1 MSYLQCSQSLKR
13 LPSSGQRLYFFY
25 YVRGTWKGTSKAA
38 GLQKTWPRSLW
49 FFSRWPVTSP
59 RDSCTCINTTSHTGR
74 QIFLLS
80 EVTQKLTLISNPY
93 QYNLPSLFVGHFLEQ
108 YPGAARV
115 FPTDSS
121 ISDFVAGADPPSAE
135 FHSHFQRSAVA
146 SICLSLIMKSTRT
159 LISLSPLFSIV
170 TWHWE
175 TAYCL
180 LTSQWRLEIMGF
192 PTSSTRSVV

>member
-1 MSYLQCSQSLKR
+1 MESATLKTALQWPKVVI
-13 LPSSGQRLYFFY
+13 FFY
-25 YVRGTWKGTSKAA
+25 SVRGMWKGTSKAA
-38 GLQKTWPRSLW
+38 GLQKSWPRSLW

-59 RDSCTCINTTSHTGR
+59 RDSCTCINTTSHTGS

-80 EVTQKLTLISNPY
+80 DATQKLALVSYLYQNNPA
-93 QYNLPSLFVGHFLEQ
+93 SSFIGHFLEQ

-115 FPTDSS
+115 FPTNSS

-135 FHSHFQRSAVA
+135 FHSHQRSAAA
-146 SICLSLIMKSTRT
+146 SICLSLITKSTRT
-159 LISLSPLFSIV
+159 LISLYPLFSTV

-180 LTSQWRLEIMGF
+180 LMSRWRLEIMGF

>member
-1 MSYLQCSQSLKR
+1 M
-13 LPSSGQRLYFFY
+13 
-25 YVRGTWKGTSKAA
+25 WKDTSKAA
-38 GLQKTWPRSLW
+38 GLQKTWSRSLW
-49 FFSRWPVTSP
+49 FFSKWPVTLP
-59 RDSCTCINTTSHTGR
+59 RDCCTCINTASHTGS

-80 EVTQKLTLISNPY
+80 EVTQKLTLSVSHLY
-93 QYNLPSLFVGHFLEQ
+93 QYNPPSSFIGHFLEQ

-135 FHSHFQRSAVA
+135 FHSHLQQSAAA
-146 SICLSLIMKSTRT
+146 SICLSLILKSTRA
-159 LISLSPLFSIV
+159 LICLYPFFSTV

-180 LTSQWRLEIMGF
+180 LMSQWRLEIMGF